1 MMGAQNNN
9 SPHSPVWRINRVFPA
24 LLSKLDKITKICIA
38 VIGIILLTQV
48 IAKPQD
54 ATVPL
59 QSHPLPPSLM
69 QWQPENTDNYFDQI
83 ETPNVGS
90 LVWSRFPIQVY
101 VERPPSNPQQWQE
114 QVIEAV
120 LEWNDY
126 LPLEI
131 VETADTADIQI
142 WSRRPPLEPGNLRA
156 SSAETRYQVD
166 IEETD
171 NGEKMLSHQFTIWL
185 SPTQTGKYIKAAIRH
200 ELGHALGIW
209 GHSPVETD
217 VMYFSQVQ
225 QPPAISIRDINTLK
239 KIYQQPTRL
248 GWAVSRK

>member
-1 MMGAQNNN
+1 MVAQ
-9 SPHSPVWRINRVFPA
+9 S
-24 LLSKLDKITKICIA
+24 
-38 VIGIILLTQV
+38 
-48 IAKPQD
+48 QD

-59 QSHPLPPSLM
+59 QPHPLPPSLA
-69 QWQPENTDNYFDQI
+69 QWQPENTDDYFDQI

-90 LVWSRFPIQVY
+90 LVWTRFPVQVY
-101 VERPPSNPQQWQE
+101 VERPTSNPQQWQE

-126 LPLEI
+126 LPLQV

-200 ELGHALGIW
+200 EMGHALGIW

-217 VMYFSQVQ
+217 VMYFSQVG

-248 GWAVSRK
+248 GWSVSVD

>member
-1 MMGAQNNN
+1 MIELNHKDTHNTKGKYFKK
-9 SPHSPVWRINRVFPA
+9 RLFPI
-24 LLSKLDKITKICIA
+24 LLKLKFDKIVILCILS
-38 VIGIILLTQV
+38 ILLTSVLAQS
-48 IAKPQD
+48 QEGE
-54 ATVPL
+54 VPL
-59 QSHPLPPSLM
+59 QPHPLPPSLVE
-69 QWQPENTDNYFDQI
+69 WQPENTEDYFDQI

-90 LVWSRFPIQVY
+90 LVWTRFPIQVY
-101 VERPPSNPQQWQE
+101 VERPTSNPQQWRE

-126 LPLEI
+126 LPLQV
-131 VETADTADIQI
+131 VEGAAEADIQI

-200 ELGHALGIW
+200 EMGHALGIW
-209 GHSPVETD
+209 GHSPIETD

-248 GWAVSRK
+248 GWPVSVD

>member
-1 MMGAQNNN
+1 MQFLKNPL
-9 SPHSPVWRINRVFPA
+9 SPIFLTLKLNKIA
-24 LLSKLDKITKICIA
+24 LLCI
-38 VIGIILLTQV
+38 VFILLTPV
-48 IAKPQD
+48 IAQPQE

-59 QSHPLPPSLM
+59 QPHPLPPTLAH
-69 QWQPENTDNYFDQI
+69 WQPENTEDYFDQI

-90 LVWSRFPIQVY
+90 LVWSQFPVRVY
-101 VERPPSNPQQWQE
+101 VERPLSNPQQWQE

-126 LPLEI
+126 LPLQV

-142 WSRRPPLEPGNLRA
+142 GSRRPPLEPGNLRA
-156 SSAETRYQVD
+156 SSAETRYQVFVKE
-166 IEETD
+166 I
-171 NGEKMLSHQFTIWL
+171 NNNQQMLSHQFTIWL
-185 SPTQTGKYIKAAIRH
+185 SPTQTGKYVKAAIRH

-225 QPPAISIRDINTLK
+225 QPPPISVRDINTLK

-248 GWAVSRK
+248 GWPVASRKSIN